1 MKILPVIHNNS
12 LNLLCA
18 KKYLASTI
26 NSKSDDGSMRPKSA
40 YTYRPASFKGL
51 DTIAFI
57 GDLKNLDNLHWPAL
71 RYKNVFQ
78 KRICCGYGRSQNSK
92 NTGRPVQVS

>member
-51 DTIAFI
+51 DTR
-57 GDLKNLDNLHWPAL
+57 L
-71 RYKNVFQ
+71 
-78 KRICCGYGRSQNSK
+78 
-92 NTGRPVQVS
+92 